1 MALPSI
7 PSSVV
12 SPPLDPSIND
22 LSTLLSI
29 VDDFY
34 DTVDD
39 LNALRKAAEYANVKE
54 LIIPFSTEAARYAEW
69 KARMRIR
76 RWHDIRSLVVKFSRS
91 DRERLL
97 SILEPAVQH
106 IRDSIGSSG
115 SSKLPWPF
123 DSWRVSETA
132 AGSVDAP
139 MEQKSLLYKTCKV
152 LKECND
158 GLLSIT
164 PPPPGYFIRAIDD
177 ESQVDVRPSQMT
189 QSLGLE
195 VLRGPEIVPSQRHL
209 PAIEEPTHKVVQTS
223 RPILASSSNDVPNMV
238 EVSTSEGKVELP
250 ESDVAFCP
258 MVELLYSTCLRVLRS
273 ISSTYPSCRHH
284 FRSVA
289 DRLSLWGSGL
299 FYGRCSLDQ
308 ALDQPSSAVFLLKE
322 NLAGT
327 LADVAVIEREF
338 SGSNPMQIPEIDFPR
353 ASLHFVGSRWS

>member
-1 MALPSI
+1 MALQSI
-7 PSSVV
+7 QSSVV
-12 SPPLDPSIND
+12 SPPPDPSIND
-22 LSTLLSI
+22 LAKLLSI

-34 DTVDD
+34 DTIDD

-69 KARMRIR
+69 KARMRFR
-76 RWHDIRSLVVKFSRS
+76 RWHDIRSLVVKYPRS

-97 SILEPAVQH
+97 SILEPAVKH
-106 IRDSIGSSG
+106 IRDGIGSSE
-115 SSKLPWPF
+115 SSKLPALVGKETGKPWPF
-123 DSWRVSETA
+123 DSWRVLETA
-132 AGSVDAP
+132 AGPVGSP
-139 MEQKSLLYKTCKV
+139 MEQKNLLYKTCKV

-195 VLRGPEIVPSQRHL
+195 VLQGPEIVRGQRHL
-209 PAIEEPTHKVVQTS
+209 PVIEEPSRTVVQKS
-223 RPILASSSNDVPNMV
+223 RPIMVSSSSGGQNMV
-238 EVSTSEGKVELP
+238 EVSTN
-250 ESDVAFCP
+250 DCP

-273 ISSTYPSCRHH
+273 ISSTYPSCRYH
-284 FRSVA
+284 FRSIA

-308 ALDQPSSAVFLLKE
+308 ALDQPSSAVLLLKE

-327 LADVAVIEREF
+327 LADVAVIERKF
-338 SGSNPMQIPEIDFPR
+338 SGSNPMQLPEIDLPC